1 MTSNSET
8 PLHGSGRE
16 LVDAF
21 KAELRLDAD
30 KRDNE
35 LLQKMEKRI
44 DELLAAQKAHAE
56 AARPQTPLVKGLEE
70 KDIKNFSFAK
80 LARGLVTRDFSEC
93 AYEADLCK
101 EAAKSIS
108 KDMSTTTDSAGGFIV
123 PVQIMENMIIPL
135 LQKRITAL
143 SLGVQRLP
151 LSGSPVQIPKITTAA
166 TAYWVAE
173 NASVTASDLAFGQ
186 LNMTPHAV
194 ASRVIL
200 SNRLINLSSP
210 AAEQITRQQIAKD
223 LGIAID
229 SAIYLGTG
237 AAGQPTGICQTSGIN
252 SLTWGGASGGVVTAN
267 TAYGKLID
275 MMQELSVDNVE
286 LGNCSWA
293 MHSSVFSGLS
303 KMADSASG
311 FNMERR
317 LFGAGPMNGSPTLV
331 GYKYAITNQLTALS
345 GSTDTS
351 NSILFG
357 DFSQC
362 YLGEWGTMVLRSS
375 DVAGDSFAKM
385 QTQIMAAMEV
395 DVGVAQPTAF
405 CTSTTVR
412 AS

>member
-1 MTSNSET
+1 MPTENNNPET
-8 PLHGSGRE
+8 LKGQE
-16 LVDAF
+16 L
-21 KAELRLDAD
+21 AERLLAEINKQFD
-30 KRDNE
+30 KRDTD
-35 LLQKMEKRI
+35 LIAKLEKKAKEEA
-44 DELLAAQKAHAE
+44 DAALAAYE
-56 AARPQTPLVKGLEE
+56 AKRAALPVVKGLEE

-123 PVQIMENMIIPL
+123 PVQIMESMIIPL

-151 LSGSPVQIPKITTAA
+151 LSGSPVQIPKITTAS

-173 NASVTASDLAFGQ
+173 NTSVTASDLAFGQ

-210 AAEQITRQQIAKD
+210 AAEQITRAQIAKD

-229 SAIYLGTG
+229 AAIYAGTG
-237 AAGQPTGICQTSGIN
+237 ASGQPTGIVQTSGIN
-252 SLTWGGASGGVVTAN
+252 SVAFGGSAKLNA
-267 TAYGKLID
+267 AYGKLID
-275 MMQELSVDNVE
+275 MIQELSADNVE
-286 LGNCSWA
+286 LANCGWA
-293 MHSSVFSGLS
+293 MHSSAFSALS
-303 KMADSASG
+303 QMVDDATK
-311 FNMERR
+311 FTLERR
-317 LFGAGPMNGSPTLV
+317 MFGAGAMNGAAQFM
-331 GYKYAITNQLTALS
+331 GYKYTITNQLTALT
-345 GSTDTS
+345 GAATS

-385 QTQIMAAMEV
+385 QTQILAAMEV
-395 DVGVAQPTAF
+395 DVGVAQPSAF
-405 CTSTTVR
+405 CTSTGVTN
-412 AS
+412 A

>member
-1 MTSNSET
+1 MPTENNNPET
-8 PLHGSGRE
+8 LKGQE
-16 LVDAF
+16 L
-21 KAELRLDAD
+21 AERLLAEINKQFD
-30 KRDNE
+30 KRDTD
-35 LLQKMEKRI
+35 LIAKLEKRAKEEA
-44 DELLAAQKAHAE
+44 DAAVAAYE
-56 AARPQTPLVKGLEE
+56 AKRAALPVVKGLDQ
-70 KDIKNFSFAK
+70 KDINSFSFAK

-101 EAAKSIS
+101 EAAKTIS

-151 LSGSPVQIPKITTAA
+151 LSGSPVQIPKITTAS

-173 NASVTASDLAFGQ
+173 NATVTASDLAFGQ

-210 AAEQITRQQIAKD
+210 AAEQITRAQIAKD
-223 LGIAID
+223 LGIAMD
-229 SAIYLGTG
+229 AAIYAGTG
-237 AAGQPTGICQTSGIN
+237 AAGQPTGIVQTSGIN
-252 SLTWGGASGGVVTAN
+252 SVSWSAAASMAAN
-267 TAYGKLID
+267 TAYGKLMD
-275 MMQELSVDNVE
+275 MIQALSEDNVE
-286 LGNCSWA
+286 LANCSWA
-293 MHSSVFSGLS
+293 MHSTAFNALS

-311 FNMERR
+311 FSLERR
-317 LFGAGPMNGSPTLV
+317 LFGAAQMNGAQTLT
-331 GYKYAITNQLTALS
+331 GYKYAITNQLTTLTSSA
-345 GSTDTS
+345 TS
-351 NSILFG
+351 NSLIFG
-357 DFSQC
+357 DFTQC

-385 QTQIMAAMEV
+385 QTQILAAMEV

-405 CTSTTVR
+405 CTSTAATT
-412 AS
+412 

>member
-1 MTSNSET
+1 MPTENNNPET
-8 PLHGSGRE
+8 LKGQE
-16 LVDAF
+16 L
-21 KAELRLDAD
+21 AERLLAEINKQFD
-30 KRDNE
+30 KRDTD
-35 LLQKMEKRI
+35 LIAKLEKRAKEEA
-44 DELLAAQKAHAE
+44 DAAVAAYE
-56 AARPQTPLVKGLEE
+56 AKRAALPVVKGLDQ
-70 KDIKNFSFAK
+70 KDINSFSFAK

-101 EAAKSIS
+101 EAAKTIS

-173 NASVTASDLAFGQ
+173 NTSVTANDLAFGQ

-200 SNRLINLSSP
+200 SNRLINLSNP
-210 AAEQITRQQIAKD
+210 AAEQITRAQIAKD

-229 SAIYLGTG
+229 AAIYTGTG
-237 AAGQPTGICQTSGIN
+237 ASGQPTGIVQTSGIN
-252 SLTWGGASGGVVTAN
+252 TVTSFGSYKAI
-267 TAYGKLID
+267 TAYGKLLD
-275 MMQELSVDNVE
+275 MIQELSVDNVE
-286 LGNCSWA
+286 LTNARWA
-293 MHSSVFSGLS
+293 MHSSVYTALAQIVDGGATGINL
-303 KMADSASG
+303 
-311 FNMERR
+311 ERR
-317 LFGAGPMNGSPTLV
+317 LFGAGALNGAQTLL
-331 GYKYAITNQLTALS
+331 GYQYTITNQLTAVT
-345 GSTDTS
+345 GSATS
-351 NSILFG
+351 NTMLFG

-395 DVGVAQPTAF
+395 DVGVAQPNAF
-405 CTSTTVR
+405 CTSTGATN
-412 AS
+412 A

>member
-1 MTSNSET
+1 MPTENNNPET
-8 PLHGSGRE
+8 LKGQE
-16 LVDAF
+16 L
-21 KAELRLDAD
+21 AERLLAEINKQFD
-30 KRDNE
+30 KRDTD
-35 LLQKMEKRI
+35 LIAKLEKKAKEEA
-44 DELLAAQKAHAE
+44 DAALAAYE
-56 AARPQTPLVKGLEE
+56 AKRATLPVVKGLDE

-80 LARGLVTRDFSEC
+80 LARGLVTRDFSDC

-151 LSGSPVQIPKITTAA
+151 LSGSPVQIPKITTAS

-210 AAEQITRQQIAKD
+210 AAEQITRAQIAKD

-229 SAIYLGTG
+229 SAIYVGTG

-252 SLTWGGASGGVVTAN
+252 SYSWSTTSAKAN
-267 TAYGKLID
+267 TAYAKLID
-275 MMQELSVDNVE
+275 MITELSQDNVE
-286 LGNCSWA
+286 LANCGWA
-293 MHSSVFSGLS
+293 MHSTAFSALS
-303 KMADSASG
+303 QMVDSASAY
-311 FNMERR
+311 NMERR
-317 LFGAGPMNGSPTLV
+317 LFGAGQMNGAAQFM
-331 GYKYAITNQLTALS
+331 GYKYAITNNLTTLT
-345 GSTDTS
+345 GSATS

-385 QTQIMAAMEV
+385 QTQILAAMEV

-405 CTSTTVR
+405 CTSTGVTNV
-412 AS
+412 

>member
-1 MTSNSET
+1 MPTENNNPET
-8 PLHGSGRE
+8 LKGQE
-16 LVDAF
+16 L
-21 KAELRLDAD
+21 AERLLAEINKQFD
-30 KRDNE
+30 KRDTD
-35 LLQKMEKRI
+35 LIAKLEKKAKEEA
-44 DELLAAQKAHAE
+44 DAALAAYE
-56 AARPQTPLVKGLEE
+56 AKRAALPVVKGLEE

-151 LSGSPVQIPKITTAA
+151 LSGSPVQIPKITTAS

-210 AAEQITRQQIAKD
+210 AAEQITRAQIAKD

-229 SAIYLGTG
+229 AAIYAGTG
-237 AAGQPTGICQTSGIN
+237 ASGQPTGIVQTSGIN
-252 SLTWGGASGGVVTAN
+252 SVSWSGAASMAAN
-267 TAYGKLID
+267 TAYGKLMD
-275 MMQELSVDNVE
+275 MIQELSVDNVE
-286 LGNCSWA
+286 LTNCSWA
-293 MHSSVFSGLS
+293 MHSTAFNALS
-303 KMADSASG
+303 KMSDSASG
-311 FNMERR
+311 FSLERR
-317 LFGAGPMNGSPTLV
+317 LFGAGPLNGAPTLA
-331 GYKYAITNQLTALS
+331 GFKYAITNQLTTLTS
-345 GSTDTS
+345 SPTS
-351 NSILFG
+351 NSLIFG

-385 QTQIMAAMEV
+385 QTQILAAMEV

-405 CTSTTVR
+405 CTSTAATT
-412 AS
+412 

>member
-1 MTSNSET
+1 MPTENNNPET
-8 PLHGSGRE
+8 LKGQE
-16 LVDAF
+16 L
-21 KAELRLDAD
+21 AERLLAEINKQFD
-30 KRDNE
+30 KRDTD
-35 LLQKMEKRI
+35 LIAKLEKRAKEEA
-44 DELLAAQKAHAE
+44 DAAVAAYE
-56 AARPQTPLVKGLEE
+56 AKRAALPVVKGLDQ
-70 KDIKNFSFAK
+70 KDINSFSFAK

-101 EAAKSIS
+101 EAAKTIS

-151 LSGSPVQIPKITTAA
+151 LSGSPVQIPKITTAS

-210 AAEQITRQQIAKD
+210 AAEQITRAQIAKD

-229 SAIYLGTG
+229 AAIYAGTG
-237 AAGQPTGICQTSGIN
+237 ASGQPTGIVQTSGIN
-252 SLTWGGASGGVVTAN
+252 TVSIGASFKTI
-267 TAYGKLID
+267 TAYGKLLD
-275 MMQELSVDNVE
+275 MIQELSVDNVE
-286 LGNCSWA
+286 LTNARWA
-293 MHSSVFSGLS
+293 MHSSVFNALS
-303 KMADSASG
+303 QMVDGGATG
-311 FNMERR
+311 INLERR
-317 LFGAGPMNGSPTLV
+317 VFGAGALNGAQTLM
-331 GYKYAITNQLTALS
+331 GYQYAITNQLTAVT
-345 GSTDTS
+345 GSAS
-351 NSILFG
+351 NNTLLFG

-405 CTSTTVR
+405 CTSTAATN
-412 AS
+412 A

>member
-1 MTSNSET
+1 MPTENNNPET
-8 PLHGSGRE
+8 LKGQE
-16 LVDAF
+16 L
-21 KAELRLDAD
+21 AERLLAEINKQFD
-30 KRDNE
+30 KRDTD
-35 LLQKMEKRI
+35 LIAKLEKRAKEEA
-44 DELLAAQKAHAE
+44 DAAVAAYE
-56 AARPQTPLVKGLEE
+56 AKRAALPVVKGLDQ
-70 KDIKNFSFAK
+70 KDINSFSFAK

-101 EAAKSIS
+101 EAAKTIS

-173 NASVTASDLAFGQ
+173 NTSVTANDLAFGQ

-200 SNRLINLSSP
+200 SNRLINLSNP
-210 AAEQITRQQIAKD
+210 AAEQITRAQIAKD

-229 SAIYLGTG
+229 AAIYTGTG
-237 AAGQPTGICQTSGIN
+237 ASGQPTGIVQTSGIN
-252 SLTWGGASGGVVTAN
+252 TVTSFGSYKAI
-267 TAYGKLID
+267 TAYGKLLD
-275 MMQELSVDNVE
+275 MIQELSVDNVE
-286 LGNCSWA
+286 LTNARWA
-293 MHSSVFSGLS
+293 MHSSVYTALAQIVDGGATGINL
-303 KMADSASG
+303 
-311 FNMERR
+311 ERR
-317 LFGAGPMNGSPTLV
+317 LFGAGALNGAQTLL
-331 GYKYAITNQLTALS
+331 GYQYTITNQLTAVT
-345 GSTDTS
+345 GSATS
-351 NSILFG
+351 NTMLFG

-395 DVGVAQPTAF
+395 DVGVAQPSAF
-405 CTSTTVR
+405 CTSTGATN
-412 AS
+412 A

>member
-1 MTSNSET
+1 MPTENNNPET
-8 PLHGSGRE
+8 LKGQE
-16 LVDAF
+16 L
-21 KAELRLDAD
+21 AERLLAEINKQFD
-30 KRDNE
+30 KRDTD
-35 LLQKMEKRI
+35 LIAKLEKKAKEEA
-44 DELLAAQKAHAE
+44 DAALAAYE
-56 AARPQTPLVKGLEE
+56 AKRAALPVVKGLEE

-210 AAEQITRQQIAKD
+210 AAEQITRAQIAKD

-229 SAIYLGTG
+229 AAIYAGTG
-237 AAGQPTGICQTSGIN
+237 ASGQPTGIVQTSGIN
-252 SLTWGGASGGVVTAN
+252 TVTSFGSAAAN
-267 TAYGKLID
+267 AAYGKLID
-275 MMQELSVDNVE
+275 MIQELSADNVE
-286 LGNCSWA
+286 LANCGWA
-293 MHSSVFSGLS
+293 MHSTAFSALS
-303 KMADSASG
+303 KMIDAAGG

-317 LFGAGPMNGSPTLV
+317 LFGAGPMNGATTLL
-331 GYKYAITNQLTALS
+331 GYKYAITNQLTTLTAS
-345 GSTDTS
+345 STS

-385 QTQIMAAMEV
+385 QTQILAAMEV

-405 CTSTTVR
+405 CTSTGATT
-412 AS
+412 

>member
-1 MTSNSET
+1 MPTENNNPET
-8 PLHGSGRE
+8 LKGQE
-16 LVDAF
+16 L
-21 KAELRLDAD
+21 AERLLAEINKQFD
-30 KRDNE
+30 KRDTD
-35 LLQKMEKRI
+35 LIAKLEKKAKEEA
-44 DELLAAQKAHAE
+44 DAALAAYE
-56 AARPQTPLVKGLEE
+56 AKRAALPVVKGLEE

-151 LSGSPVQIPKITTAA
+151 LSGSPVQIPKITTAS

-210 AAEQITRQQIAKD
+210 AAEQITRAQIAKD

-229 SAIYLGTG
+229 AAIYAGTG
-237 AAGQPTGICQTSGIN
+237 ASGQPTGITQTSGIN
-252 SLTWGGASGGVVTAN
+252 TVTSVGSYKAIS
-267 TAYGKLID
+267 AYGKLLD
-275 MMQELSVDNVE
+275 MIQEVSVDNVE
-286 LGNCSWA
+286 LANAKWA
-293 MHSSVFSGLS
+293 MHSSVLNALAQIVDGGATGINL
-303 KMADSASG
+303 
-311 FNMERR
+311 ERR
-317 LFGAGPMNGSPTLV
+317 LFGAGALNGAQTLL
-331 GYKYAITNQLTALS
+331 GYPYVITNQLNAVT
-345 GSTDTS
+345 GSATS
-351 NSILFG
+351 NTMLFG

-385 QTQIMAAMEV
+385 QTQIMAAMEI

-405 CTSTTVR
+405 CTSTGATNV
-412 AS
+412 

>member
-1 MTSNSET
+1 MPTDNNTPET
-8 PLHGSGRE
+8 LKGQE
-16 LVDAF
+16 L
-21 KAELRLDAD
+21 AERLLAEINKQFD
-30 KRDNE
+30 KRDTD
-35 LLQKMEKRI
+35 LISKLEKKAKEEA
-44 DELLAAQKAHAE
+44 DAAIAAFE
-56 AARPQTPLVKGLEE
+56 AKRAALPVVKGLDE
-70 KDIKNFSFAK
+70 KDVSKFSFAK
-80 LARGLVTRDFSEC
+80 LAKGLVSRDFSEC
-93 AYEADLCK
+93 QYEADLCK
-101 EAAKSIS
+101 EAAKTIG

-151 LSGSPVQIPKITTAA
+151 LSGSPVQIPKITGAS

-173 NASVTASDLAFGQ
+173 NASVTASDLSFGQ

-210 AAEQITRQQIAKD
+210 AAEQITRAQIAKD

-229 SAIYLGTG
+229 AAIYAGTG
-237 AAGQPTGICQTSGIN
+237 AAGQPTGILQTSGIN
-252 SLTWGGASGGVVTAN
+252 TVTSFGSIVGN

-275 MMQELSVDNVE
+275 MIQELSSDNVD
-286 LGNCSWA
+286 LANCGWA
-293 MHSSVFSGLS
+293 MHSSAFSGLS
-303 KMADSASG
+303 KMVDSASG
-311 FNMERR
+311 YNMERR
-317 LFGAGPMNGSPTLV
+317 LFGAGQFNGATQFM
-331 GYKYAITNQLTALS
+331 GYKYAISNQLTAVS
-345 GSTDTS
+345 GGS
-351 NSILFG
+351 NAILFG

-395 DVGVAQPTAF
+395 DIGVAQPSAF
-405 CTSTTVR
+405 CTATGITT
-412 AS
+412 

>member
-1 MTSNSET
+1 MPTENNNPET
-8 PLHGSGRE
+8 LKGQE
-16 LVDAF
+16 L
-21 KAELRLDAD
+21 AERLLAEINKQFD
-30 KRDNE
+30 KRDTD
-35 LLQKMEKRI
+35 LIAKLEKRAKEEA
-44 DELLAAQKAHAE
+44 DAAVAAYE
-56 AARPQTPLVKGLEE
+56 AKRAALPVVKGLDQ
-70 KDIKNFSFAK
+70 KDINSFSFAK
-80 LARGLVTRDFSEC
+80 LARGLVTRDFSDC
-93 AYEADLCK
+93 AYGADLCK
-101 EAAKSIS
+101 EAAKTIS

-123 PVQIMENMIIPL
+123 PVQFMENMIIPL

-151 LSGSPVQIPKITTAA
+151 LSGSPVQIPKITTAS

-173 NASVTASDLAFGQ
+173 NATVTASDLAFGQ

-210 AAEQITRQQIAKD
+210 AAEQITRAQIAKD

-229 SAIYLGTG
+229 AAIYAGTG
-237 AAGQPTGICQTSGIN
+237 ASGQPTGIVQTSGIN
-252 SLTWGGASGGVVTAN
+252 SVSFGSVAAN
-267 TAYGKLID
+267 AAYGKLID
-275 MMQELSVDNVE
+275 MIQELSADNVE
-286 LGNCSWA
+286 LANCGFA
-293 MHSSVFSGLS
+293 MHSSAFSGLS
-303 KMADSASG
+303 KMVDSASG

-317 LFGAGPMNGSPTLV
+317 LFGAGPMNGAPTLM
-331 GYKYAITNQLTALS
+331 GYKYAISNQLTAIS
-345 GSTDTS
+345 GTVA

-385 QTQIMAAMEV
+385 QTQILAAMEV

-405 CTSTTVR
+405 CTTTGVT
-412 AS
+412 A